1 MKSASTNT
9 IGPAAPPD
17 TLNTI
22 GVLKRRE
29 IEARILKPLLD
40 ALSNEFGRDRVF
52 NIAQQVIV
60 KIAREQG
67 AALAAQAG
75 SCSLAQFASALD
87 DWQKGDAYRLDVL
100 EQNNRQFSFNVTRCR
115 YADMYRSLGIPE
127 LGRLLSCNR
136 DFSLVEGFSPTIKLT
151 RTQTIM
157 EGADHCDFRFVEH
170 AAGATDAASPVRA
183 KRKARKRRRSSRQ

>member
-1 MKSASTNT
+1 MKSAPTDKT
-9 IGPAAPPD
+9 RPAPPPD

-29 IEARILKPLLD
+29 IEARILKPLLE
-40 ALSNEFGRDRVF
+40 ALANEFGRDRVF
-52 NIAQQVIV
+52 AIAQSVIV
-60 KIAREQG
+60 AIAREQG
-67 AALAAQAG
+67 AALAAQVG
-75 SCSLAQFASALD
+75 GCSLAQFAGALD
-87 DWQKGDAYRLDVL
+87 DWQRGDAYCLDVL
-100 EQNNRQFSFNVTRCR
+100 EQNDRQFSFNVTRCR
-115 YADMYRSLGIPE
+115 YAEMYRSLGIPE

-170 AAGATDAASPVRA
+170 GAGATAAAPPVRA
-183 KRKARKRRRSSRQ
+183 KQRARKRR